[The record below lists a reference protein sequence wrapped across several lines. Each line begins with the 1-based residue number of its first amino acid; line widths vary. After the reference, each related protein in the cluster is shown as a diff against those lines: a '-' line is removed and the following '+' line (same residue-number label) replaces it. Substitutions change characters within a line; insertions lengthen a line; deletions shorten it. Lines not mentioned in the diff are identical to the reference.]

1 MIRMQYCDQWGAVSE
16 LLFWSIFLN
25 YSNKYASSICPEV
38 RTALPFAFL

>member
-1 MIRMQYCDQWGAVSE
+1 MSRMQYCDQLDAVFE
-16 LLFWSIFLN
+16 LLFWSIFPD